1 MLVPPTP
8 PPITTACA
16 SSLTGREP
24 RTTGIDQSTSKRLD
38 PARVARV
45 GGPLAEPR
53 EEPVGVGDVVGVGG
67 AQPLLDDAPHRL
79 AEVRHDPHEPD
90 PGEVALAHAAE
101 IRAQERAVVVLGQ
114 VV

>member
-24 RTTGIDQSTSKRLD
+24 RTTGIDQSTPERLD
-38 PARVARV
+38 PGRVAGV
-45 GGPLAEPR
+45 GRPLAQPG
-53 EEPVGVGDVVGVGG
+53 EELVGVGHVVGVGG
-67 AQPLLDDAPHRL
+67 AQALLDDTPHRL

-101 IRAQERAVVVLGQ
+101 VGA
-114 VV
+114 

>member
-24 RTTGIDQSTSKRLD
+24 RTTGIDQSTSERVEK
-38 PARVARV
+38 ARVARV
-45 GGPLAEPR
+45 GRALAQPG
-53 EEPVGVGDVVGVGG
+53 EEPVGVSDVVGVGG

-79 AEVRHDPHEPD
+79 AKVRHDPHEPD
-90 PGEVALAHAAE
+90 PGEIALAHAPE
-101 IRAQERAVVVLGQ
+101 VGAQERAVVVLGQ
-114 VV
+114 AV

>member
-24 RTTGIDQSTSKRLD
+24 RTTGIDQSTLEHLD
-38 PARVARV
+38 PAGVAGIGRA
-45 GGPLAEPR
+45 LAQAR

-67 AQPLLDDAPHRL
+67 AQPLLNDAPHRL

-90 PGEVALAHAAE
+90 PGEVALTHAAE
-101 IRAQERAVVVLGQ
+101 VGPQERAVVVF
-114 VV
+114 

>member
-1 MLVPPTP
+1 MLAPPTP

-24 RTTGIDQSTSKRLD
+24 ATTGIDQSTAQRLD
-38 PARVARV
+38 PGRVA
-45 GGPLAEPR
+45 
-53 EEPVGVGDVVGVGG
+53 GVGRALAQPGEELVGVGG
-67 AQPLLDDAPHRL
+67 VVRVGGAQALLDDAPHGL

-101 IRAQERAVVVLGQ
+101 VGAQE
-114 VV
+114 